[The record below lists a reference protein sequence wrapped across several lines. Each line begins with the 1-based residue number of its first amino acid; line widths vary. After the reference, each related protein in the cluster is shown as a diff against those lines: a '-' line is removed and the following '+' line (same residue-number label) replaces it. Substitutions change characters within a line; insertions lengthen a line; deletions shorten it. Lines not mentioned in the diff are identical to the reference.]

1 MNKGESIIN
10 EIVEYNEGI
19 PCHILTSY
27 YDGSPFYP
35 QPGKT
40 FVPLHWHKDVE
51 INFSI
56 EANIATQINGC
67 ECEGQDDSFII
78 INSGYIHGNT
88 YATKELTDKTPR
100 RLGIC
105 LRISDSFFRKILPNF
120 DCLEFNTIWKPST
133 GRPKEIA
140 IELSKYGYPD
150 SHLGKYENLLVDSL
164 IYELVYYLCKE
175 NLMVKDD
182 SLSDSDKRNLD
193 CVREIMTYIENNY
206 KNPIDEVSLANKF
219 GYTPTYFSKIF
230 KKYANITY
238 KEFLTKTRIAAAKQQ
253 LIESTRD
260 VTSIAM
266 DCGFSDVRG
275 LINSFKKIE
284 GITPNAYR
292 KNPTK

>member
-1 MNKGESIIN
+1 
-10 EIVEYNEGI
+10 
-19 PCHILTSY
+19 
-27 YDGSPFYP
+27 
-35 QPGKT
+35 
-40 FVPLHWHKDVE
+40 
-51 INFSI
+51 
-56 EANIATQINGC
+56 
-67 ECEGQDDSFII
+67 
-78 INSGYIHGNT
+78 
-88 YATKELTDKTPR
+88 
-100 RLGIC
+100 
-105 LRISDSFFRKILPNF
+105 
-120 DCLEFNTIWKPST
+120 
-133 GRPKEIA
+133 
-140 IELSKYGYPD
+140 
-150 SHLGKYENLLVDSL
+150 
-164 IYELVYYLCKE
+164 
-175 NLMVKDD
+175 
-182 SLSDSDKRNLD
+182 
-193 CVREIMTYIENNY
+193 MTYIENNY